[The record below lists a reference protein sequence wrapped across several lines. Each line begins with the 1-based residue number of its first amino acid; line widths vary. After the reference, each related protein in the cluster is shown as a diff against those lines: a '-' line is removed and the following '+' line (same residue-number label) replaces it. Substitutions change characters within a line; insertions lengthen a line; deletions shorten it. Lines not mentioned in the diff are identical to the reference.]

1 MTEAT
6 QYPPKLQ
13 FNPNIPVVV
22 YFQYGDAKHIPSKNE
37 DWGDS
42 YKYNVDVD
50 DVRHTWFATAAAHR
64 ELQRRGVGATTTLM
78 ITKVVTYDDNNK
90 EQTRWSVTNPDG
102 SERPLVDVAETPS
115 GSNGAVTGATTQK
128 AVMAPPESREDA
140 LLVVQAIA
148 ACAKRMMAQSEKI
161 YVALGYTIDKKAISQ
176 DVQKLAT
183 SLFIEANKMIDIT
196 LLEQKDAP
204 APAPEPPPATPDDDL
219 PF

>member
-13 FNPNIPVVV
+13 FNPNIPVTV

-37 DWGDS
+37 DWSDS

-115 GSNGAVTGATTQK
+115 KSNGAVTGATTQE
-128 AVMAPPESREDA
+128 AVMAAPESREDA
-140 LLVVQAIA
+140 LLVVQAMA

-161 YVALGYTIDKKAISQ
+161 YVDLGYTIEKKAGPQ
-176 DVQKLAT
+176 DVQDLAT

-196 LLEQKDAP
+196 LLEEKAAP